1 MTRDAFRGRPV
12 CDGVGFGRVYRID
25 RRELPVPQR
34 RILPDQV
41 AFERSRFDKAIQV
54 SERQLHE
61 LEQRAAQTGLAQVD
75 LLLKVHAALLRDAA
89 LRDATIERIE
99 MHHQN
104 AEWALRDT
112 VQSLKRLF
120 DELDQ
125 HYFRERRSDVEI
137 VADRILRNLVG
148 EQTEIQD
155 IDDDTVVVAYDLSP
169 ADTVA
174 LARFAA
180 KGFVTEH
187 GGPTSHTAVLARAL
201 GIPCVLNVS
210 GIMADAAQGDP
221 VIVDGYAGDV
231 FLRPSEQSTR
241 RLKRLRKRRK
251 KEQEAL
257 LADRHLPAETRDG
270 VRIALLGNIEVS
282 HEASAVLRYGGEG
295 VGLYRTEF
303 LFAENPEFRGTPDHI
318 DAYVRVVQS
327 LEGRCVTIRTFDL
340 GGAQPHDP
348 GGHVLGENPALGLR
362 GIRASLVDLGPFRD
376 QIAGILVA
384 GAEGPVRL
392 LLPLVT
398 GIDEVIRAR
407 EAVGEVAKQLDRD
420 GVRHADDV
428 EIGAMIETPASAL
441 VIDVLAREADF
452 FAVGTNDLIQY
463 VLATDR
469 GNAAVADLYRP
480 SHPAVLRLLS
490 RAVADARRA
499 SRPLSVCGEMA
510 ADPFHVPLLVGLGV
524 DALSMSPRT
533 IPIVKRMIRRL
544 SAEACRAFADEAMTL
559 PTPTEVD
566 RRLSER
572 LRAWTPELFN

>member
-1 MTRDAFRGRPV
+1 MTREAFRGRPV
-12 CDGVGFGRVYRID
+12 CDGVGFGRVHRID
-25 RRELPVPQR
+25 RRELPIPQR
-34 RILPDQV
+34 RIPSGQV
-41 AFERSRFDKAIQV
+41 ELERSRFDTAIQA
-54 SERQLHE
+54 SESQLHE
-61 LEQRAAQTGLAQVD
+61 LEQRAAQSGLAEVD
-75 LLLKVHAALLRDAA
+75 LLLKVHVALLRDAA

-99 MHHQN
+99 VHHQN
-104 AEWALRDT
+104 AEWALQDT
-112 VQSLKRLF
+112 VQGLKRLF
-120 DELDQ
+120 DELDE

-137 VADRILRNLVG
+137 VADRILRNLAG

-155 IDDDTVVVAYDLSP
+155 IDEDTVVVAYDLSP

-180 KGFVTEH
+180 RGFVTEH

-210 GIMADAAQGDP
+210 GIMAEAGQGDP
-221 VIVDGYAGDV
+221 VIVDGYAGEV

-241 RLKRLRKRRK
+241 RLRRLRKRRR

-257 LADRHLPAETRDG
+257 LGDRHLPAETRDG
-270 VRIALLGNIEVS
+270 VRVTLLGNIEVS

-303 LFAENPEFRGTPDHI
+303 LFAENPGLGGAQDHM
-318 DAYVRVVQS
+318 DAYIRVVRS
-327 LEGRCVTIRTFDL
+327 LEGRSVTIRTFDL
-340 GGAQPHDP
+340 GGAKAFDP
-348 GGHVLGENPALGLR
+348 VSGVHGENPALGLR
-362 GIRASLVDLGPFRD
+362 GIRASLDDLPSLRD
-376 QIAGILVA
+376 QIAGILAA

-398 GIDEVIRAR
+398 GLDEVVSAR
-407 EAVGEVAKQLDRD
+407 EIVREVAEQLDRG
-420 GVRHADDV
+420 GVPHAGEV
-428 EIGAMIETPASAL
+428 QIGAMIETPASAL
-441 VIDVLAREADF
+441 IIDVLAREADF

-490 RAVADARRA
+490 RVVLDARRA

-510 ADPFHVPLLVGLGV
+510 GDPFHVPLLVGLGV
-524 DALSMSPRT
+524 DVLSMSPRM
-533 IPIVKRMIRRL
+533 IPVVKRMLRRL
-544 SAEACRAFADEAMTL
+544 SADACRAFADEAMGL
-559 PTPTEVD
+559 PTPSEVD
-566 RRLSER
+566 RLLSER
-572 LRAWTPELFN
+572 LREWTPDLFN